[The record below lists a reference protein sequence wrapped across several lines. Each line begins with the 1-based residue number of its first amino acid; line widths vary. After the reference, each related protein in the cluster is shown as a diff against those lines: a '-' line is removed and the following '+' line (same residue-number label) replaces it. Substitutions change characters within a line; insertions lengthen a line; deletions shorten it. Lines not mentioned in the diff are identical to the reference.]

1 MNELILHKTRTRLTR
16 ELTAWQAGAI
26 GLVVVSAVANA
37 AFASALMDA
46 REQLTSAEAAYQ
58 AQLEQVE
65 RTRDRSLEKLGAV
78 VLQAERDRQERAQQ
92 AAAFEAVGAWRYIGT
107 CTVTAYCP
115 CEECCGEWADG
126 LTSTGVPAV
135 PGIVAVDPA
144 VIPLGSTVIIDG
156 QQYRAA
162 DTGVTGYCVDV
173 CMAEHRDT
181 VAFGVQQL
189 EVWIETEGR
198 KHG

>member
-1 MNELILHKTRTRLTR
+1 MNELILHRARARLRR
-16 ELTAWQAGAI
+16 ELAAWQAGAVWL
-26 GLVVVSAVANA
+26 LVLSAVTNG
-37 AFASALMDA
+37 AFAAALMDA
-46 REQLTSAEAAYQ
+46 REQLASAEAAHRIE
-58 AQLEQVE
+58 LEQAE
-65 RTRDRSLEKLGAV
+65 RTRDHALEKLGAV
-78 VLQAERDRQERAQQ
+78 VLQMERDRQERAQR

-115 CEECCGEWADG
+115 CEECCGEWAGG

-135 PGIVAVDPA
+135 PGIVAVDPE

-173 CMAEHRDT
+173 CMAEHRET
-181 VAFGVQQL
+181 VAFGVQQM
-189 EVWIETEGR
+189 EVWIETEGG